1 MTRLQRLD
9 KWRVNLPK
17 EDKMQKE
24 AHIYASDK
32 ILIDEK
38 AIEQLKNA
46 ASLPSVTHALATPD
60 IHTGYGVPIG
70 AVVAT
75 RDIVVPAAVGYDI
88 NCGMRLLSTPFTPE
102 QVDLQ
107 VLAREI
113 ARLVPLGEGKHN
125 VTMRNKELRRLL
137 DGGME
142 AYLETELGDRTLR
155 RARIS
160 EEEEKDRTH
169 IENCGWIEA
178 SAKALPRKA
187 IDRGSSQLGTLGGG
201 NHFIEFQLV
210 QEVYRQDIAN
220 DFGLKLGQ
228 VAIMI
233 HSGSRGLGH
242 EVGGHYMQMAK
253 ARTRATS
260 PSAELCYFEAES
272 KDGRDFLLAMGAA
285 ANFAFL
291 NRQIMAAYV
300 RHAIREQYGEVPL
313 PLVYDVTHNMVKR
326 ERHGKELLWV
336 HRKGAT
342 RAFPPS
348 RMENTPF
355 AATGQPVL
363 IPGSMGTASYVLVGT
378 EESSES
384 LHSVNHGAGRVLSR
398 SAARGKRGKGKRADK
413 PAAISDKEFA
423 RSMEGVHLVC
433 ASRRTIKEE
442 APGAYKDIDSVIAV
456 VKGAGLAL
464 PVVRLCPLAVMKG

>member
-1 MTRLQRLD
+1 MTRLKRED
-9 KWRVNLPK
+9 KWRVTLTK
-17 EDKMQKE
+17 EGKMQKE
-24 AHIYASDK
+24 ARIFASDK

-38 AIEQLKNA
+38 AVEQLKNA

-88 NCGMRLLSTPFTPE
+88 NCGMRLISTPFSPE
-102 QVDLQ
+102 KLDLQ
-107 VLAREI
+107 MLAREI
-113 ARLVPLGEGKHN
+113 ARLIPLGEGKHN

-142 AYLETELGDRTLR
+142 AYLETDFGDRTLR
-155 RARIS
+155 RARVD
-160 EEEEKDRTH
+160 EEEEQDRLH
-169 IENCGWIEA
+169 MENCGWIEA
-178 SAKALPRKA
+178 STNAVSRKA

-210 QEVYRQDIAN
+210 QEVYRQDIAHS
-220 DFGLKLGQ
+220 FGLRAGQ
-228 VAIMI
+228 VAVMI
-233 HSGSRGLGH
+233 HSGSRGMGH
-242 EVGGHYMQMAK
+242 EVGGYYMQMAK

-260 PSAELCYFEAES
+260 PSAELCYLDADS
-272 KDGRDFLLAMGAA
+272 KDGKDFLKAMGAA

-291 NRQIMAAYV
+291 NRQVMGAYV
-300 RHAIREQYGEVPL
+300 RHAIRQAYGDVPL
-313 PLVYDVTHNMVKR
+313 PLIYDVTHNMVKR
-326 ERHGKELLWV
+326 EKHGKNLLWV

-342 RAFPPS
+342 RAFPAS
-348 RMENTPF
+348 RMQNTPF
-355 AATGQPVL
+355 AQTGQPVL

-398 SAARGKRGKGKRADK
+398 SAARGKKGKGKKGPR

-433 ASRRTIKEE
+433 NSRRTIKEE
-442 APGAYKDIDSVIAV
+442 APGAYKDIDAVISV

-464 PVVRLCPLAVMKG
+464 PVVRLCPLAVLKG